1 VRRLLACALYAA
13 HANAMNAHE
22 LGAPMHTHK
31 LSAAIHLP
39 RQLAFFALA
48 SFLIGVILNCGA
60 ASAQAQMTDL
70 LPSSPPGVDCTWKT
84 FDSSTLGLKM
94 LVQDCASPDRQ
105 YVFRTEGNAI
115 YVRAKAGDLARQEQ
129 KIIEVFT
136 KPADLPIRNAIYQ
149 RFVIPVPAYQT
160 AGCQVR
166 NMRDLL
172 FLEREQ
178 ITLDIFPLGQY
189 GYPSELSGKTDA
201 YSVCGA
207 YGFSADGSRFFS
219 FHPDEDKTKYIFITM
234 PDNKSLFDPLN
245 ILLYSGTQKLDAPP
259 PAAADAKLPVV
270 VQKKIADAP
279 APPAN
284 AFEWRLV
291 EKIGAMSYFI
301 NAHSIVDASG
311 HVSTQVLVDSGPRTA
326 GKDLAGLPDGAA
338 SKIENMTV
346 DCKTRHYKTESA
358 DLYRDNMGKGE
369 IVRHFDQ
376 RAGWIFVPGYYVK
389 VFDQLCQPAPSQDIA
404 PPAPTLER

>member
-1 VRRLLACALYAA
+1 VARRLLAARPKAR
-13 HANAMNAHE
+13 ANAMNANGA
-22 LGAPMHTHK
+22 GAPMH
-31 LSAAIHLP
+31 ANN
-39 RQLAFFALA
+39 FFATLNRQQQRA
-48 SFLIGVILNCGA
+48 FCALVSFLIGMNPGYGG
-60 ASAQAQMTDL
+60 AQAQITDL
-70 LPSSPPGVDCTWKT
+70 MPSSPPGVDCTWKT
-84 FDSSTLGLKM
+84 FDSPALGLKM

-105 YVFRTEGNAI
+105 YVFRTEGNTV

-149 RFVIPVPAYQT
+149 RFVSPHPAYQT

-172 FLEREQ
+172 FLGREQ

-189 GYPSELSGKTDA
+189 GYPSELSEKTDA
-201 YSVCGA
+201 YSVCGD
-207 YGFSADGSRFFS
+207 YGFKTDGSRFFS

-259 PAAADAKLPVV
+259 APAADAKLPVV
-270 VQKKIADAP
+270 QKKETDAP

-284 AFEWRLV
+284 AVDWRPV

-301 NAHSIVDASG
+301 DAHSIIDASG
-311 HVSTQVLVDSGPRTA
+311 HVSAQVLVDSGPRTA
-326 GKDLAGLPDGAA
+326 GKDLIALPDGAA
-338 SKIENMTV
+338 SKIETMTV
-346 DCKTRHYKTESA
+346 DCKTRHYKTERA
-358 DLYRDNMGKGE
+358 DLYRENMGKGD

-389 VFDQLCQPAPSQDIA
+389 VFDQLCQPAPSQGIA
-404 PPAPTLER
+404 PPTPTLER